1 MPQVLEK
8 LDIAPLVHFLSEH
21 GDATARANT
30 FLQWCSRARTHL
42 LQYEPM
48 LAIYINEHYTMPYLG
63 CNYAIFDVDKAILH
77 FNELENE
84 KQHKLLI
91 VFRRIAD
98 LVIIYMGE
106 GPFTSQ
112 QWIGRIR
119 TYLQT
124 LEKEGSL

>member
-1 MPQVLEK
+1 MPQILEK

-21 GDATARANT
+21 GDVTARANT
-30 FLQWCSRARTHL
+30 FLQWCSRARSHL

-48 LAIYINEHYTMPYLG
+48 LAIYINEHYTMPYLA
-63 CNYAIFDVDKAILH
+63 CNYAIFDVDKAILQ
-77 FNELENE
+77 FSELEDDD
-84 KQHKLLI
+84 QQALLE
-91 VFRRIAD
+91 VFHRIAD

-112 QWIGRIR
+112 QWDDRVR